1 MKKSISKF
9 FKTIFKPTSVKA
21 DVKRS
26 HLLQLLLGLVTI
38 IFINVLGYYF
48 FARIDLTEEKRYS
61 LSVSTKKLLKEIDE
75 VVFVRCYL
83 DGDMPAE
90 YKALKNETKE
100 MLDQFR
106 AYNPNIEYEFVD
118 PNGFENRTERDEF
131 YRRLFE
137 RGLSPI
143 NIKTTKSNTQ
153 VQQYIFPY
161 IDIVHKGRT
170 YIAPLLSS
178 KKGVAGEGIIAG
190 SIENLEYN
198 IYSSIRSIVNAKKDK
213 VVFLYGHGELPVENI
228 YDFVSSLSEYYEVD
242 SITINE
248 KLNSLTDRIYDTV
261 DLSKVTIENKY
272 KCMIV
277 AKPTSIFSYKDLYI
291 IDQYIMHGGKVLWLL
306 DALNVSM
313 DSLQAQSST
322 VAISNFTGVD
332 DILFRYGAKVNTN
345 LIMDLQC
352 AKVPIVTGQYQD
364 NMPQMSYYPWNFFP
378 EIHPNS
384 NHIISDKISPVK
396 MEFVS
401 SIDTTVSQAE
411 KTVLLYSSN
420 GTRIMNAP
428 VNVSLNMLKQKQD
441 AKLFNAGSKPV
452 AMLLEGEFVSA
463 FKNRLTATMEESTQ
477 IAFKDFSDTTA
488 MIVVADGDICKND
501 FINGQLLPLAYDKY
515 TRQMYGNKEFLVNC
529 VNYLCGDVDLIPLR
543 SREVIMRK
551 LDTAK
556 IERERTFW
564 QVINV
569 VVPVVII
576 LVLGLFLTIF
586 RKKKYSRKFQIKS
599 TK

>member
-38 IFINVLGYYF
+38 IFINILGYYF
-48 FARIDLTEEKRYS
+48 FVRVDLTEEKRYS

-401 SIDTTVSQAE
+401 SIDTTASQAE

-463 FKNRLTATMEESTQ
+463 FKNRLTATMEENTQ

-501 FINGQLLPLAYDKY
+501 FINGQLLPLGYDKY

-576 LVLGLFLTIF
+576 LLVGLVLTIF

>member
-291 IDQYIMHGGKVLWLL
+291 IDQYIMHGGKILWLL

-401 SIDTTVSQAE
+401 SIDTTASQAE

-441 AKLFNAGSKPV
+441 AKLFNSGSKPV

-501 FINGQLLPLAYDKY
+501 FINGQLLPLGYDKY

>member
-364 NMPQMSYYPWNFFP
+364 NMPQMSYYSWNFFP

-401 SIDTTVSQAE
+401 SIDTTASQAE

-441 AKLFNAGSKPV
+441 AKLFNSGSKPV

-501 FINGQLLPLAYDKY
+501 FINGQLLPLGYDKY

>member
-48 FARIDLTEEKRYS
+48 FVRIDLTEEKRYS
-61 LSVSTKKLLKEIDE
+61 LSVSSKKLLKEIDE

-401 SIDTTVSQAE
+401 SIDTTASQAE

-463 FKNRLTATMEESTQ
+463 FKNRLTATMEENTQ

-501 FINGQLLPLAYDKY
+501 FINGQLLPLGYDKY

-576 LVLGLFLTIF
+576 LVVGLVLTIF
-586 RKKKYSRKFQIKS
+586 RKRKYSRKFQIKN

>member
-38 IFINVLGYYF
+38 IFINILGYYF
-48 FARIDLTEEKRYS
+48 FVRVDLTEEKRYS

-401 SIDTTVSQAE
+401 SIDTTASQAE

-463 FKNRLTATMEESTQ
+463 FKNRLTATMEENTQ

-501 FINGQLLPLAYDKY
+501 FINGQLLPLGYDKY

-576 LVLGLFLTIF
+576 LVVGLVLTIF
-586 RKKKYSRKFQIKS
+586 RKRKYSRKFQIKS

>member
-48 FARIDLTEEKRYS
+48 FVRVDLTEEKRYS

-384 NHIISDKISPVK
+384 NHIVSDKISPVK

-401 SIDTTVSQAE
+401 SIDTTASQAE

-463 FKNRLTATMEESTQ
+463 FKNRLTATMEENTQ

-501 FINGQLLPLAYDKY
+501 FINGQLLPLGYDKY

-576 LVLGLFLTIF
+576 LLVGLVLTIF

>member
-48 FARIDLTEEKRYS
+48 FVRVDLTEEKRYS

-198 IYSSIRSIVNAKKDK
+198 IYSSIRSIVNANKDK

-384 NHIISDKISPVK
+384 NHIISNKISPVK

-401 SIDTTVSQAE
+401 SIDTTASQAE

-463 FKNRLTATMEESTQ
+463 FKNRLTATMEENTQ

-501 FINGQLLPLAYDKY
+501 FINGQLLPLGYDKY

-576 LVLGLFLTIF
+576 LLVGLVLTIF

>member
-38 IFINVLGYYF
+38 IFINVLGYF
-48 FARIDLTEEKRYS
+48 FFVRVDLTEEKRYS

-401 SIDTTVSQAE
+401 SIDTTASQAE

-463 FKNRLTATMEESTQ
+463 FKNRLTATMEENTQ

-501 FINGQLLPLAYDKY
+501 FINGQLLPLGYDKY

-576 LVLGLFLTIF
+576 LLVGLVLTIF

>member
-26 HLLQLLLGLVTI
+26 HLLQLLLGLVAI

-48 FARIDLTEEKRYS
+48 FVRVDLTEEKRYS

-401 SIDTTVSQAE
+401 SIDTTASQAE

-463 FKNRLTATMEESTQ
+463 FKNRLTATMEENTQ

-501 FINGQLLPLAYDKY
+501 FINGQLLPLGYDKY

-576 LVLGLFLTIF
+576 LVVGLVLTIF
-586 RKKKYSRKFQIKS
+586 RKRKYSRKFQIKN

>member
-38 IFINVLGYYF
+38 IFINILGYYF
-48 FARIDLTEEKRYS
+48 FVRIDLTEEKRYS

-332 DILFRYGAKVNTN
+332 DILFRYGAEVNTN

-401 SIDTTVSQAE
+401 SIDTTASQAE

-463 FKNRLTATMEESTQ
+463 FKNRLTATMEENTQ

-501 FINGQLLPLAYDKY
+501 FINGQLLPLGYDKY

-576 LVLGLFLTIF
+576 LVVGLVLTIF
-586 RKKKYSRKFQIKS
+586 RKRKYSRKFQIKN

>member
-21 DVKRS
+21 DVKRT

-48 FARIDLTEEKRYS
+48 FVRVDLTEEKRYS

-401 SIDTTVSQAE
+401 SIDTTASQAE

-463 FKNRLTATMEESTQ
+463 FKNRLTATMEENTQ

-501 FINGQLLPLAYDKY
+501 FINGQLLPLGYDKY

-576 LVLGLFLTIF
+576 LLVGLVLTIF

>member
-198 IYSSIRSIVNAKKDK
+198 IYSSIRSIVNEKKDK

-501 FINGQLLPLAYDKY
+501 FINGQLLPLGYDKY

>member
-1 MKKSISKF
+1 MKKSINKF

-48 FARIDLTEEKRYS
+48 FVRIDLTEEKRYS

-384 NHIISDKISPVK
+384 NHIISNKISPVK

-401 SIDTTVSQAE
+401 SIDTTASQAE

-463 FKNRLTATMEESTQ
+463 FKNRLTATMEENTQ

-501 FINGQLLPLAYDKY
+501 FINGQLLPLGYDKY

-576 LVLGLFLTIF
+576 LLVGLVLTIF

>member
-118 PNGFENRTERDEF
+118 PNGFENRTEKDEF

-401 SIDTTVSQAE
+401 SIDTTASQAE

-501 FINGQLLPLAYDKY
+501 FINGQLLPLGYDKY